1 MPWLSYVKMKVIIH
15 KCSIT
20 NNGIVTSNNP
30 CVVIPDTNKIKIHTD
45 CCLYNFVCVC
55 MRVVNHREYT
65 GCGNTTSLFI
75 WGATYKKGSHVAASC
90 ICYYYNKRFIHLL
103 NCIYMLRIAYWYIDF
118 YYNIKHF
125 EILLTASTFI
135 TLLVYHNINVYLDS
149 QYLNML
155 NRYKLIN
162 ILN

>member
-55 MRVVNHREYT
+55 MCVVNHREY
-65 GCGNTTSLFI
+65 
-75 WGATYKKGSHVAASC
+75 

-118 YYNIKHF
+118 YNIKHF